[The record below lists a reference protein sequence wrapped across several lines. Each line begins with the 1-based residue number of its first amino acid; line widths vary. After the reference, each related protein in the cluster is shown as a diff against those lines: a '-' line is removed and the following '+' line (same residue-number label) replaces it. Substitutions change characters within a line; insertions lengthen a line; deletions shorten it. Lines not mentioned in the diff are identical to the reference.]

1 VRFRAFG
8 GAHAAALYTLIAVWA
23 TWPLAGGLSRD
34 VAWDL
39 GDPVLVIWVLAW
51 NCTQLLAILGGDVGR
66 VATYFDANIFAP
78 ATHTLA
84 YSEHFIG
91 QALQVL
97 PVYAL
102 TGNAVL
108 CYNLLYLSTFVLS
121 GLGAFLF
128 VREITGSRAAG
139 VTAGLLFAFAPYRFP
154 QSSHLQVLSS
164 QWMPLALYGFRRYF
178 DTGRHGALAWG
189 AAALVMQNLSCGYYL
204 LYFSPFAAA
213 YILAEMAA
221 RGLWR
226 SGRTWRDVAVAGAA
240 VASITVPF
248 FLPYLALRDLQPSTR
263 SLAEVSR
270 YSADI
275 YSYFTAFSD
284 HPIWGALQTLPKPEG
299 QLFPGIAAVLL
310 AAIGLVPRWGGGSED
325 PQPRTGGGGSE
336 DPQPR
341 RPGGSEDP
349 RPRTTSW
356 PGSSFVIALLT
367 AAAAVHV
374 ALLIAV
380 LFVRR
385 FTLDIAGITLSVSDA
400 TQLLLRATVAGAL
413 ALALSPRTRA
423 WLAAI
428 LWPRG
433 AWLVALLVAV
443 WLSLGPAPESMGRPL
458 DLASPY
464 RALYDAVPG
473 FDGVRAPSRYWMVG
487 LLALSVLG
495 GLGAM
500 RLASRAAG
508 RAALAALWLLCLA
521 EARVSPFVVNGMSP
535 VAGFVTPEA
544 RLRPPDETPAVY
556 TAVARGP
563 ADAVIAELPLGQ
575 PDFDLRAMYY
585 STVHWRKLVNGY
597 SGFTPVHYG
606 PLVAALGGTTV
617 DGERAWAALRQA
629 GATAV
634 IVHEGAY
641 PDGAGARLSL
651 ALRERGAREVLRDG
665 SDVLMTLPY
674 ARQPGSAPG
683 P

>member
-8 GAHAAALYTLIAVWA
+8 GAHAAALYTLIAIWA

-39 GDPVLVIWVLAW
+39 GDPVLVIWALAW
-51 NCTQLLAILGGDVGR
+51 NCTQLLSILGGDVGR
-66 VATYFDANIFAP
+66 IATYFDANIFAP

-91 QALQVL
+91 QSLQVL

-128 VREITGSRAAG
+128 VRELTGSRAAG

-189 AAALVMQNLSCGYYL
+189 AAAIVMQNLSCGYYM

-213 YILAEMAA
+213 YVLAEMAA

-226 SGRTWRDVAVAGAA
+226 STRTWRDAAAAGVAVAA
-240 VASITVPF
+240 VTVPF

-270 YSADI
+270 YSADV

-310 AAIGLVPRWGGGSED
+310 AAVALWPG
-325 PQPRTGGGGSE
+325 
-336 DPQPR
+336 
-341 RPGGSEDP
+341 RPKDP
-349 RPRTTSW
+349 RPRTGAGGSRDPRPRTLTSV
-356 PGSSFVIALLT
+356 VIVLLT
-367 AAAAVHV
+367 AAATVHA
-374 ALLIAV
+374 ALFIAV

-385 FTLDIAGITLSVSDA
+385 FTFDVAGVTLSVSDA
-400 TQLLLRATVAGAL
+400 TQLLLRAAVAIAL
-413 ALALSPRTRA
+413 ALAMSPRTRA
-423 WLAAI
+423 WLTEFV
-428 LWPRG
+428 WPRG
-433 AWLVALLVAV
+433 AWLAALLVAV
-443 WLSLGPAPESMGRPL
+443 WLSLGPSPASMGRPL

-464 RALYDAVPG
+464 RALYDVVPG

-495 GLGAM
+495 GLGAA
-500 RLASRAAG
+500 RLATRPAG
-508 RAALAALWLLCLA
+508 HAVMAALWLLCLA

-544 RLRPPDETPAVY
+544 QLRPRSEAPAVY
-556 TAVARGP
+556 AAVARGP
-563 ADAVIAELPLGQ
+563 AEAVLAELPLGQ

-585 STVHWRKLVNGY
+585 STFHWRKLVNGY
-597 SGFTPVHYG
+597 SGFTPVQYG
-606 PLVAALGGTTV
+606 PLVAALGGTAV
-617 DGERAWAALRQA
+617 DGRRAWAALRQA

-651 ALRERGAREVLRDG
+651 ALREHGAREVLRDG
-665 SDVLMTLPY
+665 SDVLMTLPS
-674 ARQPGSAPG
+674 AR
-683 P
+683 